1 MRIPITKYGLPQVAV
16 FPTILIVLMVVAL
29 LVGKKFLPIWAT
41 ITIETI
47 LLIVLIWAL
56 SFFRDPFRVT
66 PTDPNLL
73 ISPADG
79 KVTDIDIVD
88 EPEFI
93 QGKALRIGIFLSI
106 FNVHINRAPC
116 DCTVEKITYKKGKF
130 KNALDPQSA
139 QVNESNDIYITR
151 ANSPQDKIIVRQI
164 SGTIARH
171 IVCKTAPGEN
181 LTAGQQFGMIKFGSR
196 TELYIPQSDN
206 TQTMV
211 KIGDKVKAGLTP
223 MVRYNTA
230 KQDK

>member
-56 SFFRDPFRVT
+56 SFFRDPLRVT

-116 DCTVEKITYKKGKF
+116 DCTIEKITYKKGKF
-130 KNALDPQSA
+130 KNALDPESA
-139 QVNESNDIYITR
+139 QVNESNNIFITR
-151 ANSPQDKIIVRQI
+151 TNSPQDKIIVRQI
-164 SGTIARH
+164 SGAIARH
-171 IVCKTAPGEN
+171 IVCKITPGEK

-206 TQTMV
+206 IQTMV